1 MPLELKHVEPDGA
14 VVPMKMMKTT
24 LLILQPTTMI
34 QYMMKVILNGNVY
47 LNFHLQT
54 VKLILKILTGIPDYY
69 VSYPFLYIQSE
80 EENSDNIML

>member
-1 MPLELKHVEPDGA
+1 
-14 VVPMKMMKTT
+14 MKMT

-69 VSYPFLYIQSE
+69 VSYPFLYIQLE
-80 EENSDNIML
+80 EENSDNIMFFSFML